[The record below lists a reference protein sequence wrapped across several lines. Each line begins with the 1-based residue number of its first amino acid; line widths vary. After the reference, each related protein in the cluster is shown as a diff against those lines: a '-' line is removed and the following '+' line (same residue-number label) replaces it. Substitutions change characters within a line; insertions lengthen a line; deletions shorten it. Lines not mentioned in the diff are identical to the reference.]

1 VLDAEMGQLEIATS
15 DRIDGT
21 VVHAS
26 SHSFNCKAVV
36 QDPAASTVSLH
47 GLSKKCP
54 SVYSRLRDAMHNA
67 GVHGVKS

>member
-1 VLDAEMGQLEIATS
+1 
-15 DRIDGT
+15 
-21 VVHAS
+21 
-26 SHSFNCKAVV
+26 
-36 QDPAASTVSLH
+36 LH